1 MIEVIELRLVRL
13 PLVGPFRTSF
23 GTETSKEAILVR
35 AVGEDSEGWGE
46 CVAGP
51 DPGYSEEFNAEA
63 WVTLRD
69 HLVPAT
75 LAGNGPQVRG
85 HRMARAALEMAI
97 TDLELRQREVSLA
110 EHLGSVRG
118 EVPVGVSIGIP
129 EGGVPQLLEQVG
141 RYLEQG
147 YQRIKLKIEP
157 GFDVEPAAAVRREH
171 PDILLSVD
179 ANAAYGLGD
188 SSVMEALDDLQLLM
202 IEQPLSHEDL
212 YQHSL
217 LQGRLSTPL
226 CLDESIRSAADAA
239 AALDMGACGIINIKP
254 GRVGG
259 LSEAVR
265 IHDLCLERGVP
276 VWCGGMLETGIG
288 RAANLSLASL
298 PGFTLP
304 GDISASARYFPQ
316 DVTEPFVLSPGGMM
330 AVPQGPGLGV
340 APLPE
345 RLEAVTVQTVSL
357 ARQS

>member
-1 MIEVIELRLVRL
+1 
-13 PLVGPFRTSF
+13 
-23 GTETSKEAILVR
+23 
-35 AVGEDSEGWGE
+35 
-46 CVAGP
+46 
-51 DPGYSEEFNAEA
+51 
-63 WVTLRD
+63 
-69 HLVPAT
+69 
-75 LAGNGPQVRG
+75 
-85 HRMARAALEMAI
+85 MARAALEMAI

-129 EGGVPQLLEQVG
+129 EGGVPQLLEQVSG
-141 RYLEQG
+141 YLEQG

-157 GFDVEPAAAVRREH
+157 GFDVEPVAAVRREH

-316 DVTEPFVLSPGGMM
+316 DLTEPFVLSPGGMM

>member
-1 MIEVIELRLVRL
+1 MIEAIELRLVRL

-23 GTETSKEAILVR
+23 GTETAKEAILVR
-35 AVGEDSEGWGE
+35 AVGDDSEGWGE

-51 DPGYSEEFNAEA
+51 APGYSEEFNAEA

-69 HLVPAT
+69 HLVPAA
-75 LAGNGPQVRG
+75 LAGSGPEVRG
-85 HRMARAALEMAI
+85 HRMAKAALEIAV
-97 TDLELRQREVSLA
+97 TDLELRQRDVSLS
-110 EHLGSVRG
+110 EHLGTART
-118 EVPVGVSIGIP
+118 EVPVGVSVGIP
-129 EGGVPQLLEQVG
+129 EGGVTQLLEQVAG
-141 RYLEQG
+141 FLAEG

-157 GFDVEPAAAVRREH
+157 GFDVEPVEAVRGVH

-188 SSVMEALDDLQLLM
+188 ARVMEALDGLGLLM

-239 AALDMGACGIINIKP
+239 AALDMGSCGIINIKP

-276 VWCGGMLETGIG
+276 VWCGGMLETGLG
-288 RAANLSLASL
+288 RAANLALASL

-316 DVTEPFVLSPGGMM
+316 DLTEPFVLKPGGVMS
-330 AVPQGPGLGV
+330 VPRGPGVGV
-340 APLPE
+340 VPLPD
-345 RLEAVTVQTVSL
+345 RLEATTVETLLL
-357 ARQS
+357 ARSD